1 MRIQLMTAI
10 ETRILGFSKRSP
22 QNVFCRF
29 LASQSPVFM
38 MEPTGTL
45 PPQGDEA
52 GWLITQG
59 IWHPFS
65 HVAWQVLKAWDVL

>member
-10 ETRILGFSKRSP
+10 ETRILGFSEKSR

-38 MEPTGTL
+38 MEPTGTP

-59 IWHPFS
+59 I
-65 HVAWQVLKAWDVL
+65 